1 MPENKPKDPG
11 GYAEHKELSADRQR
25 LPFAVV
31 TVSDTRTEETDKSGK
46 LIRDLLAEKGHR
58 VVRYRIVQ
66 DDAEQVR
73 REVEACLSDPEV
85 RILVTN
91 GGTGVARRDGTYEV
105 VSSFLEK
112 TLTGFGEIF
121 RMLSYQDIG
130 PGAIMSRATA
140 GIARGKVVFAL
151 PGSTGAVRL
160 AMEKLILE
168 EAGHIYWEITK

>member
-1 MPENKPKDPG
+1 MSENKPKDPG
-11 GYAEHKELSADRQR
+11 GYAEHKELSAARQR
-25 LPFAVV
+25 LPFAIV

-66 DDAEQVR
+66 DDPERVR

-140 GIARGKVVFAL
+140 GIARGKVVFAI

>member
-1 MPENKPKDPG
+1 MPENKPKDAG
-11 GYAEHKELSADRQR
+11 GYAEHKELSSDKEN
-25 LPFAVV
+25 LPFAVI

-46 LIRDLLAEKGHR
+46 LISDLLTGRGHK
-58 VVRYRIVQ
+58 VVRY
-66 DDAEQVR
+66 QVVR
-73 REVEACLSDPEV
+73 DEPDEVRQALETALSDPNV
-85 RILVTN
+85 RIIITN

-105 VSSFLEK
+105 VSSILEK

-121 RMLSYQDIG
+121 RMLSYDDIG

-140 GIARGKVVFAL
+140 GIARGKVVFTI
-151 PGSTGAVRL
+151 PGSSGAVRL

>member
-1 MPENKPKDPG
+1 MSENKPKDPG

-58 VVRYRIVQ
+58 VVRYRIVK
-66 DDAEQVR
+66 DDPEQVR

-140 GIARGKVVFAL
+140 GIARGKVVFAI